1 MLVDSHCHLD
11 FPELAGQLESVFALM
26 RENQVERALCVSVTL
41 EDFPRVR
48 KLAET
53 YPHLHASV
61 GVHPDY
67 EGVAVTAGQLV
78 ALANHPRVG
87 DVRGIGLLACVELVA
102 DRETLEPFPRQAQ
115 ITESVVLRARQS
127 GLLLY
132 PSTGNVDGMNG
143 DYLLIGPP
151 LTVTD
156 DEVDL
161 IVDRM
166 AITLGA
172 LG

>member
-1 MLVDSHCHLD
+1 
-11 FPELAGQLESVFALM
+11 LAIA
-26 RENQVERALCVSVTL
+26 
-41 EDFPRVR
+41 D
-48 KLAET
+48 
-53 YPHLHASV
+53 
-61 GVHPDY
+61 
-67 EGVAVTAGQLV
+67 
-78 ALANHPRVG
+78 HPRVG

-102 DRETLEPFPRQAQ
+102 DRETREPFPRSAQ
-115 ITESVVLRARQS
+115 VAESVVLRARQN

-132 PSTGNVDGMNG
+132 PSTGNADGING

-166 AITLGA
+166 ATSLGA